1 MEGKKKGIGLS
12 AQMLIGMILGLIVG
26 AIVGPGIAWVKPF
39 GTIFVNLLKM
49 IMVPIIFVSITL
61 SVAQVSDLKQFGRI
75 GIKIFVFYCI
85 TSALAAV
92 NGIFWAS
99 VIRPGIG
106 FSQATN
112 GAVEKEIPDI
122 VSTLVN
128 IIPTNIIDALA
139 KANLM
144 SIIFFAILF
153 GIAISLTGEE
163 TKKPLID
170 VLVSLNEA
178 ILKMIRICLKYAPIG
193 VFALMANLAGANGLS
208 VILPL
213 GKFLVTEYAAMLTQM
228 FVVYGILLAIM
239 GKINIFKFVNR
250 VKSVLIMA
258 FTTTSSSATC
268 PLEIELSESHMGV
281 PRRIGGFSF
290 PLGSTVN
297 QDGAGLNI
305 PICLLFTA
313 QIYGMKFTP
322 TELIMVVLLALV
334 MSIGAAGIPAGA
346 SIFILM
352 ILGQFGLPTDAFGL
366 ILASYVLIDVGLT
379 TVNICGDMV
388 CTTSVCRSEGVLN
401 TAVWEPGYDPEAALA
416 AEKANA

>member
-1 MEGKKKGIGLS
+1 MEKKKKIGLS
-12 AQMLIGMILGLIVG
+12 AKMLIGMALGLIVG
-26 AIVGPGIAWVKPF
+26 IVVGPSISWIKPF

-49 IMVPIIFVSITL
+49 CMVPVIFVSITL
-61 SVAQVSDLKQFGRI
+61 SIAQVTDLKAFGRI

-92 NGIFWAS
+92 NGICWATI
-99 VIRPGIG
+99 IRPGVG
-106 FSQATN
+106 FSAATA

-128 IIPTNIIDALA
+128 IIPTNIIQALA
-139 KANLM
+139 NANLM
-144 SIIFFAILF
+144 SIIFFAIMF
-153 GIAISLTGEE
+153 GIAISLIGE
-163 TKKPLID
+163 KNKPVIE
-170 VLVSLNEA
+170 VLDSLNAA
-178 ILKMIRICLKYAPIG
+178 ILKMINICLQYAPIG
-193 VFALMANLAGANGLS
+193 VFALMANMAGANGLD

-213 GKFLVTEYAAMLTQM
+213 GKFLITEYAAMLTQIL
-228 FVVYGILLAIM
+228 VVYGVLLAIM
-239 GKINIFKFVNR
+239 GKINIFKFINR

-258 FTTTSSSATC
+258 FSTTSSSATV
-268 PLEIELSESHMGV
+268 PLELELCESHMGV
-281 PRRIGGFSF
+281 PRSIGGFSF

-313 QIYGMKFTP
+313 QIYGMKFTFA
-322 TELIMVVLLALV
+322 ELIMIVFLCLI

-352 ILGQFGLPTDAFGL
+352 ILGQFGLPSDAFGL

-388 CTTSVCRSEGVLN
+388 CTTSVCRTEGVLN
-401 TAVWEPGYDPEAALA
+401 TKVWEPGYDAEAAHA
-416 AEKANA
+416 AAKSAE